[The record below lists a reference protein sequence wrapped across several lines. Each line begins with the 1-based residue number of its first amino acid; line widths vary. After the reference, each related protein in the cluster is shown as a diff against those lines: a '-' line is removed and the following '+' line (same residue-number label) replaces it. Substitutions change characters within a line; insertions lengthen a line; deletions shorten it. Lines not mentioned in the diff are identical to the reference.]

1 MNITILDVFDIDEGS
16 SSFDLYFVLHIQWR
30 DVRVYFQFLK
40 DPEEERILSEAE
52 YKKLWLPEIEFTH
65 ISSLTNKVPQ

>member
-1 MNITILDVFDIDEGS
+1 MDVFDIDEGS

-65 ISSLTNKVPQ
+65 ISSLSHKVGSNITCR